1 MGVGRMRVGGVCFTG
16 GENGGKAKGRLLTL
30 NQFNGVIFVE
40 KLKMNDF
47 KYLLGFG
54 YNAEQVNL
62 SR

>member
-1 MGVGRMRVGGVCFTG
+1 MGVGRLGVGGVCFTG

-30 NQFNGVIFVE
+30 NQFNGAIFVE

-47 KYLLGFG
+47 RYLLGFG